1 LTVLFHPQSIPGKIK
16 HIVRLIIFLVEL
28 SFCRLY
34 IEKKEW
40 KKFWPLNNSLGA
52 AHDSKRGRHV
62 FRAKFSTQNPSPPV
76 LWRHKKIVFGVFS
89 FSEDIWSSGLTAKNP
104 PHPIGEDMSS
114 SFWIVDGS
122 LKIFDFMWKNMLAR
136 IWWWEKKRTADLNWL
151 RFWSWPMATRQLAR
165 RKSLSLR
172 RRAYCFAQNSILH
185 FNWMS
190 TLMKGINTFNY
201 CFVEAIMYLFVGF
214 LGCSLLHCFLLNL
227 VQKNKIF
234 ICTSIEKIKI
244 LLPAFVQSWSFD
256 ENRNFLVNLALS
268 HDELIVGYELV
279 DRTF

>member
-1 LTVLFHPQSIPGKIK
+1 MVKWKEVKTDFG
-16 HIVRLIIFLVEL
+16 
-28 SFCRLY
+28 
-34 IEKKEW
+34 EKKKKIHVWLSCFILNRSPAKSSTSSASSSFWLNFPFVACTLKKKW
-40 KKFWPLNNSLGA
+40 KKFWPLN
-52 AHDSKRGRHV
+52 
-62 FRAKFSTQNPSPPV
+62 
-76 LWRHKKIVFGVFS
+76 
-89 FSEDIWSSGLTAKNP
+89 
-104 PHPIGEDMSS
+104 
-114 SFWIVDGS
+114 S
-122 LKIFDFMWKNMLAR
+122 LKISDFMWKNMLAR

-190 TLMKGINTFNY
+190 TLMKGINTFND

-256 ENRNFLVNLALS
+256 ENRNFLVSLALS